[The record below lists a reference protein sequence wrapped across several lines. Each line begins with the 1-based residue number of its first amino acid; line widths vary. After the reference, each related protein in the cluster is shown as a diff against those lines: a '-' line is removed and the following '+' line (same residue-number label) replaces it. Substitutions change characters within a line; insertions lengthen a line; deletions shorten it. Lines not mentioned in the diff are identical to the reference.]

1 MKNQMITDLLMN
13 LQMFA
18 DGEGETG
25 TNGADGG
32 TDSAPNAEGNTGEN
46 DEQDPHKV
54 PKYSDDD
61 LDKIISKKIST
72 LQKKQQKALS
82 EAQKLGQKNAEKT
95 ADEKIADLESRIAEY
110 EKQQAHAEMM
120 GQARKIIQGKGY
132 SFSDGLISNLV
143 TDDAEQTQSNIDEFV
158 KLFESEV
165 QKQVKASLAGK
176 TPKAGGKAPKMT
188 KEQILAI
195 KNPIERQNLI
205 RENLELFKH

>member
-46 DEQDPHKV
+46 DEQDPHKA

-61 LDKIISKKIST
+61 LDRIISKKIST